1 MKQRHPAI
9 VALDSSVLLILR
21 LLLAGVLLYAAWL
34 KLKDPASAQK
44 FANAIAAYKIL
55 PNHLVIVSTFAF
67 PWLEAIAAVL
77 LVLGVW
83 TRAAAAVAG
92 LLFVAFIGAIGSA
105 MLRESVSLTTCG
117 CFGERSL
124 LCTGPPSWCHI
135 AQNAGLTAICVY
147 LLWRGSG
154 VVGIDRLTDR
164 PKPPHDGQ
172 GDGYSG
178 YGRSGPSSGERSADL
193 LPPSDSGGSEGS
205 EGSGGGQV
213 RW

>member
-9 VALDSSVLLILR
+9 VALGSGVLLILR

-77 LVLGVW
+77 LVLGLW

-105 MLRESVSLTTCG
+105 MLRESISLTTCG

-135 AQNAGLTAICVY
+135 AQNAGLTAMCLLV
-147 LLWRGSG
+147 LWRGSG
-154 VVGIDRLTDR
+154 VVGFDRLIDR
-164 PKPPHDGQ
+164 PKPPRD
-172 GDGYSG
+172 DPYAGYA
-178 YGRSGPSSGERSADL
+178 RSGPSSGERSADL
-193 LPPSDSGGSEGS
+193 LPPSDTGGSEGS
-205 EGSGGGQV
+205 DGSGGGQV

>member
-1 MKQRHPAI
+1 MKQRSPAI
-9 VALDSSVLLILR
+9 VALGSGVLVILR
-21 LLLAGVLLYAAWL
+21 LVLAGVLLYAAWL
-34 KLKDPASAQK
+34 KLKDPAAAQK

-55 PNHLVIVSTFAF
+55 PNHLVIVSAFAF

-77 LVLGVW
+77 LILGLW

-92 LLFVAFIGAIGSA
+92 LLFLAFIGAIGSA

-135 AQNAGLTAICVY
+135 AQNAGLTVICLVV
-147 LLWRGSG
+147 LWRGSG
-154 VVGIDRLTDR
+154 VVGIDRVLDR
-164 PKPPHDGQ
+164 PKQPRDDRYG
-172 GDGYSG
+172 GYA
-178 YGRSGPSSGERSADL
+178 RSGPSGGERSADL
-193 LPPSDSGGSEGS
+193 LPPSDAGGSEGS
-205 EGSGGGQV
+205 GEGQV

>member
-1 MKQRHPAI
+1 MKRRSPALA
-9 VALDSSVLLILR
+9 ALESSVLLILR

-77 LVLGVW
+77 LVLGLW

-105 MLRESVSLTTCG
+105 MLRESINLTTCG

-135 AQNAGLTAICVY
+135 AQNAGLTAMCLL

-154 VVGIDRLTDR
+154 VVGIDRLIDR
-164 PKPPHDGQ
+164 PKPPHD
-172 GDGYSG
+172 DPYSG

-193 LPPSDSGGSEGS
+193 LPPSDAGDGS

>member
-1 MKQRHPAI
+1 MKQRRPAI
-9 VALDSSVLLILR
+9 VALDSSVLLIIR

-55 PNHLVIVSTFAF
+55 PNHLVIVSAFAF

-77 LVLGVW
+77 LVLGLW

-105 MLRESVSLTTCG
+105 MLRESVNLTTCG

-135 AQNAGLTAICVY
+135 AQNAGLTAMCVY

-154 VVGIDRLTDR
+154 VVGIDRRLDRRLDQTPDNGPRGPGGTDNA
-164 PKPPHDGQ
+164 G
-172 GDGYSG
+172 
-178 YGRSGPSSGERSADL
+178 GPSSPSQQAS
-193 LPPSDSGGSEGS
+193 SDSPE
-205 EGSGGGQV
+205 SGGGQPQI